1 MKQFVKGFITFIKRE
16 YGYLAQRFTKEELS
30 KVSKG
35 VQDKQSDTVVPCM
48 PNKQDINYEKT
59 YIFPNYE
66 AFEKSCYAFIAEEK
80 ERERHTNKYPKR
92 TIKRKTDGKV
102 RTLRKQ
108 KGD

>member
-1 MKQFVKGFITFIKRE
+1 MNFIKVFIYYLKKK
-16 YGYLAQRFTKEELS
+16 YGYLAQRFTKEEVS
-30 KVSKG
+30 EVSKG
-35 VQDKQSDTVVPCM
+35 VQDQQSNTALSNV
-48 PNKQDINYEKT
+48 QYEKNK
-59 YIFPNYE
+59 YIFPSYE
-66 AFEKSCYAFIAEEK
+66 AFEKACYAFIEEEK